1 MQEEEEG
8 RMEDNYGKDVDD
20 EQTDTLEIDP

>member
-8 RMEDNYGKDVDD
+8 RMEDNYGKDVND